1 VILVGKEG
9 RLGELFV
16 GLRVLVVEDEA
27 LIVMMLEDMLT
38 DLGATLA
45 GHAGTVS
52 EGMSLVER
60 GGFDAAILDLN
71 VAGQK
76 VFPVAEQLA
85 ARGVPFLFASGYGAS
100 GVTPEFAARPVVA
113 KPYQIDELSSA
124 LGRALS
130 AQAPITSS

>member
-1 VILVGKEG
+1 
-9 RLGELFV
+9 
-16 GLRVLVVEDEA
+16 
-27 LIVMMLEDMLT
+27 
-38 DLGATLA
+38 
-45 GHAGTVS
+45 
-52 EGMSLVER
+52 MSLVER